1 MVALSEGKKK
11 AGKTRPVLSLGAL
24 VLCLAAL
31 LVSCGGGGSDDK
43 GYSYTV
49 RGVVYGMIGGGL
61 ILQNNGA
68 DDLLVNANGTFTF
81 PKAIANGATYNVTIK
96 TQPATLSQT
105 CTVSNAT
112 GVINTK
118 PVGNVIIS
126 CVPPPPRLL
135 VEPSGRFVYAANY
148 AAGNISAYAIDAASG
163 ALTPVAGSPFA
174 AGAHPNSLSIDPAGQ
189 FLYTANITTGNISA
203 YTIDA
208 ATGILAEVAGSPFA
222 AGTLPYAVTIDPT
235 GTFAYAANITSGDI
249 SAYAI
254 DAATGILTEVAGS
267 PFAAGTQPFALTIDP
282 TGQFA
287 YATNSGSKNISVCLW
302 LQHGSQQYHHLRH
315 RRYGSAG
322 RGRRRCHGS
331 EALHG
336 GHASDRKLHLRGQYP
351 VQLDFG
357 LCRQGSRRDVNQNR
371 RFSFCR
377 RNEALRLGRR
387 SGRKISLC
395 GKRGIQNDIG
405 LRHRSRHGQTDAGRR
420 GRKPLS
426 PKNPARRFAS

>member
-174 AGAHPNSLSIDPAGQ
+174 AAPIRIHFRSIRRPVSLHGQYHDRQHFGLYHRRGHRHPRGSRRIALRRRHTPLRSHDRSD
-189 FLYTANITTGNISA
+189 GN
-203 YTIDA
+203 
-208 ATGILAEVAGSPFA
+208 L
-222 AGTLPYAVTIDPT
+222 
-235 GTFAYAANITSGDI
+235 AYAANITSGNI

-267 PFAAGTQPFALTIDP
+267 PFAAGTQPFA
-282 TGQFA
+282 
-287 YATNSGSKNISVCLW
+287 
-302 LQHGSQQYHHLRH
+302 
-315 RRYGSAG
+315 
-322 RGRRRCHGS
+322 
-331 EALHG
+331 
-336 GHASDRKLHLRGQYP
+336 
-351 VQLDFG
+351 
-357 LCRQGSRRDVNQNR
+357 
-371 RFSFCR
+371 
-377 RNEALRLGRR
+377 
-387 SGRKISLC
+387 
-395 GKRGIQNDIG
+395 
-405 LRHRSRHGQTDAGRR
+405 
-420 GRKPLS
+420 
-426 PKNPARRFAS
+426 